1 MRIYIQAG
9 RIKQEHFLAGELG
22 REEKSGGQTAK
33 TDDVIRDRCL
43 KGGC

>member
-33 TDDVIRDRCL
+33 TDDVIRDHCL